1 MTSSP
6 QSKTPSAPPVRLRD
20 ELSTIVILLSA
31 GALSSMTGGTVDPVF
46 PDITQSLVMDD
57 RWTGTVASLHILT
70 TAIAGPIMGLLADR
84 LGKKLILVS
93 ALIAYAV
100 FGSMGG
106 LAQNTEFYI
115 LSRLLVGVASG
126 GIAAAS
132 IGWLATKYDGE
143 VRSRIL
149 GYAASAL
156 ASASI
161 VFPLVGGW
169 VGSFGWRW
177 AFAIYILGIP
187 VALVVT
193 LGLRATSDGPNE
205 ALEQLPLLRK
215 TLKQPDLWLTF
226 AGLALS
232 SACFAMVIVYAP
244 LYFSET
250 IGADS
255 VLNGMIL
262 AARAIG
268 AAILAAVGA
277 SKLARKVGVRRAI
290 AIGFLIMSI
299 TLATIP
305 TFRDP
310 RLILFVALV
319 FGLGFGAVMPNLYDT
334 AAEQCP
340 PETRATLLALG
351 NGLSALGQFSSPFFL
366 GPVWK
371 YNGEAVFWVTAI
383 VAGITGLILVTKP
396 GRLTK
401 NRL

>member
-1 MTSSP
+1 MGHSTHS
-6 QSKTPSAPPVRLRD
+6 TPPAAPVRLRD
-20 ELSTIVILLSA
+20 QLSTIVILLSA

-46 PDITQSLVMDD
+46 PDITRSLVMDD

-93 ALIAYAV
+93 ALVAYAL
-100 FGSMGG
+100 FGAMGG

-177 AFAIYILGIP
+177 AFAIYLLGIP
-187 VALVVT
+187 VALVVVF
-193 LGLRATSDGPNE
+193 GLKAGSDGPNE
-205 ALEQLPLLRK
+205 ALEQLPLLRQ
-215 TLKQPDLWLTF
+215 TLKKPDLWLTF

-244 LYFSET
+244 LYFSEV

-277 SKLARKVGVRRAI
+277 SRLARRLGVRRAI
-290 AIGFLIMSI
+290 ALGFL
-299 TLATIP
+299 
-305 TFRDP
+305 
-310 RLILFVALV
+310 
-319 FGLGFGAVMPNLYDT
+319 
-334 AAEQCP
+334 
-340 PETRATLLALG
+340 
-351 NGLSALGQFSSPFFL
+351 
-366 GPVWK
+366 
-371 YNGEAVFWVTAI
+371 
-383 VAGITGLILVTKP
+383 
-396 GRLTK
+396 
-401 NRL
+401 

>member
-6 QSKTPSAPPVRLRD
+6 QSTPSTPVRLRD

-84 LGKKLILVS
+84 LGKKSILVS
-93 ALIAYAV
+93 SLVAYGI
-100 FGSMGG
+100 FGAMGG

-115 LSRLLVGVASG
+115 LSRLLVGIASG

-132 IGWLATKYDGE
+132 IGWLATKYGGE

-177 AFAIYILGIP
+177 AFAVYTLGIP
-187 VALVVT
+187 VALIVT
-193 LGLRATSDGPNE
+193 VGLKTTSDGPNE

-215 TLKQPDLWLTF
+215 TLKQKDLWLTF

-268 AAILAAVGA
+268 AAILAAAGA
-277 SKLARKVGVRRAI
+277 SKLARKLGVRRAI

-310 RLILFVALV
+310 RLILLVALI

-351 NGLSALGQFSSPFFL
+351 NGLSALGQFSSPFLL

-371 YNGEAVFWVTAI
+371 NHGEAVFWVTAI
-383 VAGITGLILVTKP
+383 AAGLTGLILVTKP
-396 GRLTK
+396 GRLPK
-401 NRL
+401 SNP